1 MTQNKKMEQFT
12 NMSELLFVPSAIG
25 TSTTLAT
32 KLTNENIRLRETKNA
47 IYFNIQHGFFDKLVI
62 VDGSDTDVFSG
73 KEIQEIENRGIQ
85 VEQLKF
91 QQPKA
96 AVQRLGKSYGE
107 MTITNYMLNNSKLV
121 NEFGGFVKI
130 SGRYNFVNAAN
141 VMPSL
146 QRYSTF
152 FVNYHP
158 YFIRK
163 FYPYTSTI
171 LYKTSI
177 EFFKE
182 HLSDCGAECNADV
195 DGYLESVF
203 FRRLNRLKKSNLS
216 IAYPY
221 FSGISGVTGNA
232 IVDGHLRKRRIL
244 SSLGL
249 LSFTCDALD
258 VKRRFFL

>member
-1 MTQNKKMEQFT
+1 
-12 NMSELLFVPSAIG
+12 MSELLFVPSAIR

-32 KLTNENIRLRETKNA
+32 KLIDENARLTQTKNA
-47 IYFNIQHGFFDKLVI
+47 IYYNIKHGYFDRLVI
-62 VDGSDTDVFSG
+62 VDGSDTVIFND
-73 KEIQEIENRGIQ
+73 KEIQEIERCGVQ

-91 QQPKA
+91 QQPQA
-96 AVQRLGKSYGE
+96 LVQRLGKSYGE
-107 MTITNYMLNNSKLV
+107 MTITNYMLKNSKLV

-130 SGRYNFVNAAN
+130 SGRYNFVNVAQ
-141 VMPSL
+141 VMPAI

-158 YFIRK
+158 FFIRNY
-163 FYPYTSTI
+163 YPYTSTI

-177 EFFKE
+177 DFFKE
-182 HLSDCGAECNADV
+182 HLADCVTECNADV

-203 FRRLNRLKKSNLS
+203 FRRLNRLKRSNLS

-221 FSGISGVTGNA
+221 FSGMSGVTGNA

-249 LSFTCDALD
+249 LSFTCDSLD
-258 VKRRFFL
+258 VKRCFFP